1 MYLDKFKNYLEA
13 EKKYSILTVNAYTKD
28 IEEFKDYLESLGIS
42 FSKNLEYTF
51 IRNWIV
57 FLSKNKIS
65 PSSINRK
72 ISSLKAYY
80 KFLINIK
87 EIKKSPLRNHT
98 SLRTKSKVVN
108 PMNEAEMKEVF
119 NLFKTSGKELTRDS
133 MIMDVLYSTGL
144 RRAELINLKKH
155 DIYFDDQ
162 VIKVLGKRNKERLV
176 PLLPE
181 LLKKLKLYST
191 NIREDSFLF
200 QSKNGNKISSSTIY
214 RVVNKYLR
222 NISTK
227 TKISPHVL
235 RHTFAT
241 HILNNGADINSIKE
255 ILGHKSLASTQI
267 YTKIKIPT
275 IVNDYM
281 KNHPRQKK

>member
-1 MYLDKFKNYLEA
+1 MYLDKFRNYLEA

-28 IEEFKDYLESLGIS
+28 LEEFIDFLESTGAS
-42 FSKNLEYTF
+42 FNKNIQYTF

-65 PSSINRK
+65 PNSINRK
-72 ISSLKAYY
+72 ISSLKAYF
-80 KFLINIK
+80 KFLVNIK
-87 EIKKSPLRNHT
+87 EIKRSPLRNHT

-108 PMNEAEMKEVF
+108 PLNETEMKEVF
-119 NLFKTSGKELTRDS
+119 ELFKTSEKELTRDS
-133 MIMDVLYSTGL
+133 MIIDILYSTGL
-144 RRAELINLKKH
+144 RRAELINLKKS

-176 PLLPE
+176 PMLPG
-181 LLKKLKLYST
+181 LVKKLKLYSR
-191 NIREDSFLF
+191 NLEEDSFLL
-200 QSKNGNKISSSTIY
+200 QSKNGNKISPSTIY

-222 NISTK
+222 SISTK

>member
-28 IEEFKDYLESLGIS
+28 LEEFIDFLESTGIS
-42 FSKNLEYTF
+42 FNKNIEYTF

-65 PSSINRK
+65 SNSINRK
-72 ISSLKAYY
+72 ISSLKAYF
-80 KFLINIK
+80 KFLVNIK

-108 PMNEAEMKEVF
+108 PLNETEMKEVF
-119 NLFKTSGKELTRDS
+119 ELFKTSEKELTRDS
-133 MIMDVLYSTGL
+133 MIIDILYSTGL
-144 RRAELINLKKH
+144 RRAELINLKKS

-176 PLLPE
+176 PMLPG
-181 LLKKLKLYST
+181 LVKKLKLYSK
-191 NIREDSFLF
+191 NLEEDSFLL
-200 QSKNGNKISSSTIY
+200 QSKNGNKISPSTIY

-222 NISTK
+222 SISTK

>member
-28 IEEFKDYLESLGIS
+28 LEEFMDFLEITGTS
-42 FSKNLEYTF
+42 FNKNIEYTF

-65 PSSINRK
+65 PNSINRK
-72 ISSLKAYY
+72 VSSLKAYF
-80 KFLINIK
+80 KFLVNIK

-108 PMNEAEMKEVF
+108 PLNETEMKEVF
-119 NLFKTSGKELTRDS
+119 ELFKTSEKELTRDS
-133 MIMDVLYSTGL
+133 MIIDILYSTGL
-144 RRAELINLKKH
+144 RRAELINLKKS

-176 PLLPE
+176 PMLPG
-181 LLKKLKLYST
+181 LVKKLKLYSR
-191 NIREDSFLF
+191 NLEEDSFLL
-200 QSKNGNKISSSTIY
+200 QSKNGNKISPSTIY

-222 NISTK
+222 SISTK

>member
-13 EKKYSILTVNAYTKD
+13 EKKYSTLTVNAYTSD
-28 IEEFKDYLESLGIS
+28 LDEFKDYLESSAIS
-42 FSKNLEYTF
+42 LNKNIEYNV

-65 PSSINRK
+65 PNSINRK
-72 ISSLKAYY
+72 ISSLKAYF
-80 KFLINIK
+80 KFLVNIK
-87 EIKKSPLRNHT
+87 EIKKSPLRNHN

-108 PMNEAEMKEVF
+108 PLNETEMKEVF
-119 NLFKTSGKELTRDS
+119 KLFKTSEKELTRDS
-133 MIMDVLYSTGL
+133 MIIDILYSTGL
-144 RRAELINLKKH
+144 RRAELINLKKS
-155 DIYFDDQ
+155 DIYFEDQ

-176 PLLPE
+176 PMLPS
-181 LLKKLKLYST
+181 LVKKLKLYT
-191 NIREDSFLF
+191 RNIKEDSFLL
-200 QSKNGNKISSSTIY
+200 QSKNGNKISPSTIY

-222 NISTK
+222 SISTK

>member
-13 EKKYSILTVNAYTKD
+13 EKKYSILTVSAYTKD
-28 IEEFKDYLESLGIS
+28 LEEFKDFIESTGTSLN
-42 FSKNLEYTF
+42 KNIEYTF

-65 PSSINRK
+65 PNSINRK
-72 ISSLKAYY
+72 VSSIKAYF
-80 KFLINIK
+80 KFLVNIK

-108 PMNEAEMKEVF
+108 PLNETEMKEVF
-119 NLFKTSGKELTRDS
+119 ELFKTSEKELTRDS
-133 MIMDVLYSTGL
+133 MIIDILYSTGL
-144 RRAELINLKKH
+144 RRAELINLKKS

-176 PLLPE
+176 PMLPA
-181 LLKKLKLYST
+181 LVKKLKLYT
-191 NIREDSFLF
+191 INIKEDSFLL

-222 NISTK
+222 SISTK

>member
-28 IEEFKDYLESLGIS
+28 LEEFKDFLESTGTSLN
-42 FSKNLEYTF
+42 KNIEYTF

-65 PSSINRK
+65 PNSINRK
-72 ISSLKAYY
+72 VSSLKAYF
-80 KFLINIK
+80 KFLVNIK

-108 PMNEAEMKEVF
+108 PLNETEMKEVF
-119 NLFKTSGKELTRDS
+119 ELFKTSEKELTRDS
-133 MIMDVLYSTGL
+133 MIIDILYSTGL
-144 RRAELINLKKH
+144 RRAELINLKKS

-162 VIKVLGKRNKERLV
+162 FIKVLGKRNKERLV
-176 PLLPE
+176 PMLPG
-181 LLKKLKLYST
+181 LVKKLKLYSR
-191 NIREDSFLF
+191 NLEKDSFLL
-200 QSKNGNKISSSTIY
+200 QSKNGNKISPSTIY

-222 NISTK
+222 SISTK

-241 HILNNGADINSIKE
+241 HLLNNGADINSIKE

>member
-28 IEEFKDYLESLGIS
+28 LEEFKDYIESSGIS
-42 FSKNLEYTF
+42 FSKNIEYTF

-65 PSSINRK
+65 SNSINRK
-72 ISSLKAYY
+72 ISSLKAYF
-80 KFLINIK
+80 KFLVNIK
-87 EIKKSPLRNHT
+87 EIKRSPLRNHT

-108 PMNEAEMKEVF
+108 PLNETEMKEVF
-119 NLFKTSGKELTRDS
+119 ELFKTSEKELTRDS
-133 MIMDVLYSTGL
+133 MIIDILYSTGL
-144 RRAELINLKKH
+144 RRAELINLKKS

-176 PLLPE
+176 PMLPV
-181 LLKKLKLYST
+181 LVKKLKLFSK
-191 NIREDSFLF
+191 NIKDDSFLL
-200 QSKNGNKISSSTIY
+200 QSKNGNKISPSTVY

-281 KNHPRQKK
+281 KNHPRQKN

>member
-1 MYLDKFKNYLEA
+1 MYLDNFKNYLEA
-13 EKKYSILTVNAYTKD
+13 EKKYSTLTVNAYTKD
-28 IEEFKDYLESLGIS
+28 LEEFIDYLESTGIS
-42 FSKNLEYTF
+42 FNKNIEYTF

-65 PSSINRK
+65 PNSINRK
-72 ISSLKAYY
+72 VSSLKAYF
-80 KFLINIK
+80 KFLVNIK

-108 PMNEAEMKEVF
+108 PLNETEMKEVF
-119 NLFKTSGKELTRDS
+119 ELFKTSKKELTRDS
-133 MIMDVLYSTGL
+133 IIIDILYSTGL
-144 RRAELINLKKH
+144 RRAELINLKKS

-176 PLLPE
+176 PMLPG
-181 LLKKLKLYST
+181 LVKKLKLYSI
-191 NIREDSFLF
+191 NIKEDSFLL
-200 QSKNGNKISSSTIY
+200 QSKNGNKISPSTIY

-267 YTKIKIPT
+267 YTKIKIPK

>member
-28 IEEFKDYLESLGIS
+28 LEEFTDFLESTGASLN
-42 FSKNLEYTF
+42 KNIEYTF

-65 PSSINRK
+65 PNSINRK
-72 ISSLKAYY
+72 VSSIKAYF
-80 KFLINIK
+80 KFLVNIK

-108 PMNEAEMKEVF
+108 PLNETEMKEVF
-119 NLFKTSGKELTRDS
+119 ELFKTSEKELTRDS
-133 MIMDVLYSTGL
+133 MIIDILYSTGL
-144 RRAELINLKKH
+144 RRAELINLKKS

-176 PLLPE
+176 PMLPG
-181 LLKKLKLYST
+181 LVKKLKLYSR
-191 NIREDSFLF
+191 NLEEDSFLL
-200 QSKNGNKISSSTIY
+200 QSKNGNKISPSTIY

-222 NISTK
+222 SISTK

>member
-28 IEEFKDYLESLGIS
+28 LEEFKDYIESSGIS
-42 FSKNLEYTF
+42 FSKNIEYTF

-65 PSSINRK
+65 SNSINRK
-72 ISSLKAYY
+72 ISSLKAYF
-80 KFLINIK
+80 KFLVNIK

-108 PMNEAEMKEVF
+108 PLNETEMKEVF
-119 NLFKTSGKELTRDS
+119 ELFKTSEKELTRDS
-133 MIMDVLYSTGL
+133 MIIDILYSTGL
-144 RRAELINLKKH
+144 RRAELINLKKS

-176 PLLPE
+176 PMLPV
-181 LLKKLKLYST
+181 LVKKLKLFSE
-191 NIREDSFLF
+191 NIKDDSFLL
-200 QSKNGNKISSSTIY
+200 QSKNGNKISPSTVY

-281 KNHPRQKK
+281 KNHPRQKN

>member
-28 IEEFKDYLESLGIS
+28 LEEFKDFLESTGTSLN
-42 FSKNLEYTF
+42 KNIEYTF

-65 PSSINRK
+65 PNSINRK
-72 ISSLKAYY
+72 VSSLKAYF
-80 KFLINIK
+80 KFLVNIK
-87 EIKKSPLRNHT
+87 EIKRSPLRNHT

-108 PMNEAEMKEVF
+108 PLNETEMKEVF
-119 NLFKTSGKELTRDS
+119 ELFKTSEKELTRDS
-133 MIMDVLYSTGL
+133 MIIDILYSTGL
-144 RRAELINLKKH
+144 RRAELINLKKS

-176 PLLPE
+176 PMLPG
-181 LLKKLKLYST
+181 LVKKLKLYSR
-191 NIREDSFLF
+191 NLEEDSFLL
-200 QSKNGNKISSSTIY
+200 QSKNGNKISPSTIY

-222 NISTK
+222 SISTK

>member
-13 EKKYSILTVNAYTKD
+13 EKKYSILTVSAYTKD
-28 IEEFKDYLESLGIS
+28 LEEFKDFLESTGTSLN
-42 FSKNLEYTF
+42 KNIEYTF

-65 PSSINRK
+65 PNSINRK
-72 ISSLKAYY
+72 VSSLKAYF
-80 KFLINIK
+80 KFLVNIK

-108 PMNEAEMKEVF
+108 PLNETEMKEVF
-119 NLFKTSGKELTRDS
+119 ELFKTSEKELTRDS
-133 MIMDVLYSTGL
+133 IIIDILYSTGL
-144 RRAELINLKKH
+144 RRAELINLKKS

-162 VIKVLGKRNKERLV
+162 VMKVLGKRNKERLV
-176 PLLPE
+176 PMLPG
-181 LLKKLKLYST
+181 LVKKLKLYT
-191 NIREDSFLF
+191 KNIKEDSFLL
-200 QSKNGNKISSSTIY
+200 QSKNGNKISPSTIY

-222 NISTK
+222 SISTK

>member
-28 IEEFKDYLESLGIS
+28 LEEFKDYIESSGIS
-42 FSKNLEYTF
+42 FSKNIEYTF

-65 PSSINRK
+65 SNSINRK
-72 ISSLKAYY
+72 ISSLKAYF
-80 KFLINIK
+80 KFLVNIK

-108 PMNEAEMKEVF
+108 PLNETEMKEVF
-119 NLFKTSGKELTRDS
+119 ELFKTSEKELTRDS
-133 MIMDVLYSTGL
+133 MIIDILYSTGL
-144 RRAELINLKKH
+144 RRAELINLKKS

-176 PLLPE
+176 PMLPG
-181 LLKKLKLYST
+181 LVKKLKLYSR
-191 NIREDSFLF
+191 NLEEDSFLLK
-200 QSKNGNKISSSTIY
+200 SKNGNKISPSTIY

-222 NISTK
+222 SISTK

>member
-1 MYLDKFKNYLEA
+1 MYLDKFRNYLEA

-28 IEEFKDYLESLGIS
+28 LEEFIDFLESTGAS
-42 FSKNLEYTF
+42 FNKNIEYTF

-65 PSSINRK
+65 PNSINRK
-72 ISSLKAYY
+72 VSSLKAYF
-80 KFLINIK
+80 KFLVNIK

-108 PMNEAEMKEVF
+108 PLNETEMKEVF
-119 NLFKTSGKELTRDS
+119 ELFKTSEKELTRDS
-133 MIMDVLYSTGL
+133 MIIDILYSTGL
-144 RRAELINLKKH
+144 RRAELINLKKS

-176 PLLPE
+176 PMLPG
-181 LLKKLKLYST
+181 LVKKLKLYSK
-191 NIREDSFLF
+191 NLEEDSFLL
-200 QSKNGNKISSSTIY
+200 QSKNGNKISPSTIY

-222 NISTK
+222 SISTK

>member
-13 EKKYSILTVNAYTKD
+13 EKKYSILTVSAYTKD
-28 IEEFKDYLESLGIS
+28 LEEFKDFLESTGTSLN
-42 FSKNLEYTF
+42 KNIEYTF

-65 PSSINRK
+65 PNSINRK
-72 ISSLKAYY
+72 VSSLKAYF
-80 KFLINIK
+80 KFLVNIK

-108 PMNEAEMKEVF
+108 PLNETEMKEVF
-119 NLFKTSGKELTRDS
+119 ELFKTSEKELTRDS
-133 MIMDVLYSTGL
+133 MIIDILYSTGL
-144 RRAELINLKKH
+144 RRAELINLKKS

-162 VIKVLGKRNKERLV
+162 VMKVLGKRNKERLV
-176 PLLPE
+176 PMLPG
-181 LLKKLKLYST
+181 LVKKLKLYSR
-191 NIREDSFLF
+191 NLEEDSFLL

-222 NISTK
+222 SISTK

>member
-1 MYLDKFKNYLEA
+1 MYLDNFKNYLEA
-13 EKKYSILTVNAYTKD
+13 EKKYSTLTVNAYTKD
-28 IEEFKDYLESLGIS
+28 LEEFIDYLESTGIS
-42 FSKNLEYTF
+42 FNKNIEYTF

-57 FLSKNKIS
+57 FLSKKKIS
-65 PSSINRK
+65 PNSINRK
-72 ISSLKAYY
+72 VSSLKAYF
-80 KFLINIK
+80 KFLVNIK

-108 PMNEAEMKEVF
+108 PLNETEMKEVF
-119 NLFKTSGKELTRDS
+119 ELFKTSKKELTRDS
-133 MIMDVLYSTGL
+133 IIIDILYSTGL
-144 RRAELINLKKH
+144 RRAELINLKKS

-176 PLLPE
+176 PMLPG
-181 LLKKLKLYST
+181 LVKKLKLYSI
-191 NIREDSFLF
+191 NIKEDSFLL
-200 QSKNGNKISSSTIY
+200 QSKNGNKISPSTIY

-267 YTKIKIPT
+267 YTKVKIPT

>member
-1 MYLDKFKNYLEA
+1 MYLDKFRNYLEA

-28 IEEFKDYLESLGIS
+28 LEEFIDFLESTGAL
-42 FSKNLEYTF
+42 FNKNIEYTF

-65 PSSINRK
+65 PNSINRK
-72 ISSLKAYY
+72 ISSLKTYF
-80 KFLINIK
+80 KFLVNIK
-87 EIKKSPLRNHT
+87 EIKRSPLRNHT

-108 PMNEAEMKEVF
+108 PMNETEMKEVF
-119 NLFKTSGKELTRDS
+119 ELFKTSEKELTRDS
-133 MIMDVLYSTGL
+133 MIIDILYSTGL
-144 RRAELINLKKH
+144 RRAELINLKKS

-176 PLLPE
+176 PMLPG
-181 LLKKLKLYST
+181 LVKKLKLYT
-191 NIREDSFLF
+191 KNIKEDSFLL
-200 QSKNGNKISSSTIY
+200 QSNNGSKISPSTIY

-222 NISTK
+222 SISTK

>member
-28 IEEFKDYLESLGIS
+28 LEEFKDYIESSGIS
-42 FSKNLEYTF
+42 FSKNIEYTF

-65 PSSINRK
+65 SNSINRK
-72 ISSLKAYY
+72 ISSLKAYF
-80 KFLINIK
+80 KFLVNIK

-108 PMNEAEMKEVF
+108 PLNETEMKEVF
-119 NLFKTSGKELTRDS
+119 ELFKTSEKELTRDS
-133 MIMDVLYSTGL
+133 MIIDILYSTGL
-144 RRAELINLKKH
+144 RRAELINLKKS

-176 PLLPE
+176 PMLPV
-181 LLKKLKLYST
+181 LVKKLKLFSE
-191 NIREDSFLF
+191 NIKDDSFLL
-200 QSKNGNKISSSTIY
+200 QSKNGNKISPSTVY

-281 KNHPRQKK
+281 RNHPRQKK

>member
-1 MYLDKFKNYLEA
+1 MYLEKFKNYLVA
-13 EKKYSILTVNAYTKD
+13 EKKYSPLTVNAYIKD
-28 IEEFKDYLESLGIS
+28 FEDFINYIESTGNS
-42 FSKNLEYTF
+42 FNKNIEYAF

-65 PSSINRK
+65 SNSINRK
-72 ISSLKAYY
+72 ISSLKAYF
-80 KFLINIK
+80 KFLVNIK

-108 PMNEAEMKEVF
+108 PFNETEMKEVF
-119 NLFKTSGKELTRDS
+119 ELFKTSEKELTRDS
-133 MIMDVLYSTGL
+133 MIIDILYSTGL
-144 RRAELINLKKH
+144 RRAELINLKKS

-176 PLLPE
+176 PILPG
-181 LLKKLKLYST
+181 LVKKLKLYSK
-191 NIREDSFLF
+191 NIKEDSFLL
-200 QSKNGNKISSSTIY
+200 QSKNGNKISPSTIY

-222 NISTK
+222 SISTK

>member
-28 IEEFKDYLESLGIS
+28 LEEFKDYLESLGIS

-65 PSSINRK
+65 PRSINRK

-98 SLRTKSKVVN
+98 SLRTKSKVVS

-133 MIMDVLYSTGL
+133 MIIDVLYSTGL

-176 PLLPE
+176 PLLPG

-191 NIREDSFLF
+191 NIKEDSFLF
-200 QSKNGNKISSSTIY
+200 QSKNGNKISPSTIY

>member
-13 EKKYSILTVNAYTKD
+13 EKKYSILTVSAYTKD
-28 IEEFKDYLESLGIS
+28 LEEFKDFIESTGTSLN
-42 FSKNLEYTF
+42 KNIEYTF

-65 PSSINRK
+65 PNSINRK
-72 ISSLKAYY
+72 VSSLKAYF
-80 KFLINIK
+80 KFLVNIK

-108 PMNEAEMKEVF
+108 PLNETEMKEVF
-119 NLFKTSGKELTRDS
+119 ELFKTSEKELTRDS
-133 MIMDVLYSTGL
+133 MIIDILYSTGL
-144 RRAELINLKKH
+144 RRAELINLKKS

-162 VIKVLGKRNKERLV
+162 FIKVLGKRNKERLV
-176 PLLPE
+176 PMLPG
-181 LLKKLKLYST
+181 LVKKLKLYSR
-191 NIREDSFLF
+191 NLEKDSFLL
-200 QSKNGNKISSSTIY
+200 QSKNGNKISPSTIY

-222 NISTK
+222 SISTK

-241 HILNNGADINSIKE
+241 HLLNNGADINSIKE

>member
-28 IEEFKDYLESLGIS
+28 LEEFKDFLESTGTSLN
-42 FSKNLEYTF
+42 KNIEYTF

-65 PSSINRK
+65 PNSINRK
-72 ISSLKAYY
+72 VSSLKAYF
-80 KFLINIK
+80 KFLVNIK

-108 PMNEAEMKEVF
+108 PLNETEMKEVF
-119 NLFKTSGKELTRDS
+119 KLFKTSEKELTRDS
-133 MIMDVLYSTGL
+133 MIIDILYSTGL
-144 RRAELINLKKH
+144 RRAELINLKKS

-176 PLLPE
+176 PMLPG
-181 LLKKLKLYST
+181 LVKKLKLYSR
-191 NIREDSFLF
+191 NLEEDSFLL
-200 QSKNGNKISSSTIY
+200 QSKNGNKISPSTIY

-222 NISTK
+222 SISTK

-241 HILNNGADINSIKE
+241 HMLNNGADINSIKE

>member
-28 IEEFKDYLESLGIS
+28 LEEFIDFLESTGAS
-42 FSKNLEYTF
+42 FNKNIEYTF

-65 PSSINRK
+65 PNSINRK
-72 ISSLKAYY
+72 VSSLKAYF
-80 KFLINIK
+80 KFLVNIK
-87 EIKKSPLRNHT
+87 EIKKSPLTSHT

-108 PMNEAEMKEVF
+108 PLNETEMKEVF
-119 NLFKTSGKELTRDS
+119 ELFKTSEKELTRDS
-133 MIMDVLYSTGL
+133 MIIDILYSTGL
-144 RRAELINLKKH
+144 RRAELINLKKS

-176 PLLPE
+176 PMLPG
-181 LLKKLKLYST
+181 LVKKLKLYSR
-191 NIREDSFLF
+191 NLEEDSFLL
-200 QSKNGNKISSSTIY
+200 QSKNGNKISPSTIY

-222 NISTK
+222 SISTK

>member
-28 IEEFKDYLESLGIS
+28 LEEFKDFLESTGTSLN
-42 FSKNLEYTF
+42 KNIEYTF

-65 PSSINRK
+65 PNSINRK
-72 ISSLKAYY
+72 VSSIKAYF
-80 KFLINIK
+80 KFLVNIK

-108 PMNEAEMKEVF
+108 PLNETEMKEVF
-119 NLFKTSGKELTRDS
+119 ELFKTSEKELTRDS
-133 MIMDVLYSTGL
+133 MIIDILYSTGL
-144 RRAELINLKKH
+144 RRAELINLKKS

-176 PLLPE
+176 PMLPG
-181 LLKKLKLYST
+181 LVKKLKLYSR
-191 NIREDSFLF
+191 NLEENSFLL
-200 QSKNGNKISSSTIY
+200 QSKNGNKISPSTIY

-222 NISTK
+222 SISTK

-241 HILNNGADINSIKE
+241 HMLNNGADINSIKE

>member
-13 EKKYSILTVNAYTKD
+13 EKKYSILTVSAYTKD
-28 IEEFKDYLESLGIS
+28 LEEFKDFLESTGTSLN
-42 FSKNLEYTF
+42 KNIEYTF

-65 PSSINRK
+65 PNSINRK
-72 ISSLKAYY
+72 VSSLKAYF
-80 KFLINIK
+80 KFLVNIK

-108 PMNEAEMKEVF
+108 PLNETEMKEVF
-119 NLFKTSGKELTRDS
+119 ELFKTSEKELTRDS
-133 MIMDVLYSTGL
+133 MIIDILYSTGL
-144 RRAELINLKKH
+144 RRAELINLKKS

-176 PLLPE
+176 PMLPG
-181 LLKKLKLYST
+181 LVKKLKLYT
-191 NIREDSFLF
+191 RNLEEDSFLL
-200 QSKNGNKISSSTIY
+200 QSKNGNKISPSTIY

-222 NISTK
+222 SISTK

>member
-1 MYLDKFKNYLEA
+1 MYLDKFRNYLEA

-28 IEEFKDYLESLGIS
+28 LEEFIDFLEYTGAS
-42 FSKNLEYTF
+42 FNKNIEYTF
-51 IRNWIV
+51 IRDWIV

-65 PSSINRK
+65 PNSINRK
-72 ISSLKAYY
+72 VSSLKAYF
-80 KFLINIK
+80 KFLVNIK

-108 PMNEAEMKEVF
+108 PLNETEMKEVF
-119 NLFKTSGKELTRDS
+119 ELFKTSEKELTRDS
-133 MIMDVLYSTGL
+133 MIIDILYSTGL
-144 RRAELINLKKH
+144 RRAELINLKKS

-176 PLLPE
+176 PMLPG
-181 LLKKLKLYST
+181 LVKKLKLYSR
-191 NIREDSFLF
+191 NLEEDSFLLK
-200 QSKNGNKISSSTIY
+200 SKNGNKISPSTIY

-222 NISTK
+222 SISTK

>member
-1 MYLDKFKNYLEA
+1 MYLDKFRNYLEA
-13 EKKYSILTVNAYTKD
+13 EKKYSILTVKAYTKD
-28 IEEFKDYLESLGIS
+28 LEEFIDFLESTGAS
-42 FSKNLEYTF
+42 FNKNIEYTF

-65 PSSINRK
+65 PNSINRK
-72 ISSLKAYY
+72 ISSLKAYF
-80 KFLINIK
+80 KFLVNIK
-87 EIKKSPLRNHT
+87 EIKRSPLRNHT

-108 PMNEAEMKEVF
+108 PLNETEMKEVF
-119 NLFKTSGKELTRDS
+119 ELFKTSEKELTRDS
-133 MIMDVLYSTGL
+133 MIIDILYSTGL
-144 RRAELINLKKH
+144 RRAELINLKKS

-176 PLLPE
+176 PMLPG
-181 LLKKLKLYST
+181 LVKKLKLYSR
-191 NIREDSFLF
+191 NLEEDSFLL
-200 QSKNGNKISSSTIY
+200 QSKNGNKISPSTIY

-222 NISTK
+222 SISTK

>member
-1 MYLDKFKNYLEA
+1 MYLDKFRNYLEA

-28 IEEFKDYLESLGIS
+28 LEEFIDFLESTGAS
-42 FSKNLEYTF
+42 FNKNIEYTF

-65 PSSINRK
+65 PNSINRK
-72 ISSLKAYY
+72 ISSLKAYF
-80 KFLINIK
+80 KFLVNIK
-87 EIKKSPLRNHT
+87 EIKRSPLRNHT

-108 PMNEAEMKEVF
+108 PLNETEMKEVF
-119 NLFKTSGKELTRDS
+119 KLFKTSENELTRDS
-133 MIMDVLYSTGL
+133 MIIDILYSTGL
-144 RRAELINLKKH
+144 RRAELINLKKS

-176 PLLPE
+176 PMLPG
-181 LLKKLKLYST
+181 LVKKLKLYSR
-191 NIREDSFLF
+191 NLEEDSFLL
-200 QSKNGNKISSSTIY
+200 QSKNGNKISPSTIY

-222 NISTK
+222 SISTK

>member
-28 IEEFKDYLESLGIS
+28 LEEFIDFLESTGAS
-42 FSKNLEYTF
+42 FNKNIEYTF

-57 FLSKNKIS
+57 FLSMNKIS
-65 PSSINRK
+65 PNSINRK
-72 ISSLKAYY
+72 VSSLKAYF
-80 KFLINIK
+80 KFLVNIK

-108 PMNEAEMKEVF
+108 PLNETEIKEVF
-119 NLFKTSGKELTRDS
+119 ELFKTSEKELTRDS
-133 MIMDVLYSTGL
+133 MIIDILYSTGL
-144 RRAELINLKKH
+144 RRAELINLKKS

-176 PLLPE
+176 PMLPG
-181 LLKKLKLYST
+181 LVKKLKLYSI
-191 NIREDSFLF
+191 NIEEDSFLL
-200 QSKNGNKISSSTIY
+200 QSKNGNKISPSTIY

-222 NISTK
+222 SISTK

>member
-1 MYLDKFKNYLEA
+1 MYLDKFRNYLEA

-28 IEEFKDYLESLGIS
+28 LEEFIDFLESTGAS
-42 FSKNLEYTF
+42 FNKNIEYTF

-65 PSSINRK
+65 PNSINRK
-72 ISSLKAYY
+72 ISSLKAYF
-80 KFLINIK
+80 KFLVNIK
-87 EIKKSPLRNHT
+87 EIKRSPLRNHT

-108 PMNEAEMKEVF
+108 PLNETEMKEVF
-119 NLFKTSGKELTRDS
+119 KLFKTSEKELTRDS
-133 MIMDVLYSTGL
+133 MIIDILYSTGL
-144 RRAELINLKKH
+144 RRAELINLKKS

-176 PLLPE
+176 PMLPG
-181 LLKKLKLYST
+181 LVKKLKLYSR
-191 NIREDSFLF
+191 NLEEDSFLL
-200 QSKNGNKISSSTIY
+200 QSKNGNKISPSTIY

-275 IVNDYM
+275 IVNDYL

>member
-28 IEEFKDYLESLGIS
+28 LEEFIDFLESTGASLN
-42 FSKNLEYTF
+42 KNIEYTF

-65 PSSINRK
+65 PNSINRK
-72 ISSLKAYY
+72 VSSLKAYF
-80 KFLINIK
+80 KFLVNIK

-108 PMNEAEMKEVF
+108 PLNEIEMKEVF
-119 NLFKTSGKELTRDS
+119 ELFKTSEKELTRDS
-133 MIMDVLYSTGL
+133 MIIDILYSTGL
-144 RRAELINLKKH
+144 RRAELINLKKS

-176 PLLPE
+176 PMLPG
-181 LLKKLKLYST
+181 LVKKLKLYT
-191 NIREDSFLF
+191 KNIKEDSFLL
-200 QSKNGNKISSSTIY
+200 QSKNGNKISPSTIY

-222 NISTK
+222 SISTK

>member
-1 MYLDKFKNYLEA
+1 MYLDKFRNYLEA

-28 IEEFKDYLESLGIS
+28 LQEFIDFLESTGAS
-42 FSKNLEYTF
+42 FNKNIQYTF

-65 PSSINRK
+65 PNSINRK
-72 ISSLKAYY
+72 ISSLKAYF
-80 KFLINIK
+80 KFLVNIK
-87 EIKKSPLRNHT
+87 EIKRSPLRNHT

-108 PMNEAEMKEVF
+108 PLNETEMKEVF
-119 NLFKTSGKELTRDS
+119 ELFKTSEKELTRDS
-133 MIMDVLYSTGL
+133 MIIDILYSTGL
-144 RRAELINLKKH
+144 RRAELINLKKS

-176 PLLPE
+176 PMLPG
-181 LLKKLKLYST
+181 LVKKLKLYT
-191 NIREDSFLF
+191 KNIKEDSFLL
-200 QSKNGNKISSSTIY
+200 QSNNGSKISPSTIY

-222 NISTK
+222 SISTK

>member
-28 IEEFKDYLESLGIS
+28 LEEFADFLETTGTSLN
-42 FSKNLEYTF
+42 KNIEYTF

-65 PSSINRK
+65 PNSINRK
-72 ISSLKAYY
+72 VSSLKAYF
-80 KFLINIK
+80 KFLVNIK

-108 PMNEAEMKEVF
+108 PLNETEMKEVF
-119 NLFKTSGKELTRDS
+119 ELFKTSEKELTRDS
-133 MIMDVLYSTGL
+133 MIIDILYSTGL
-144 RRAELINLKKH
+144 RRAELINLKKS

-176 PLLPE
+176 PMLPG
-181 LLKKLKLYST
+181 LVKKLKLYSR
-191 NIREDSFLF
+191 NLEEDSFLL
-200 QSKNGNKISSSTIY
+200 QSKNGNKISPSTIY

-222 NISTK
+222 SISTK

>member
-28 IEEFKDYLESLGIS
+28 LEEFIDFLESTGAS
-42 FSKNLEYTF
+42 FNKNIEYTF

-65 PSSINRK
+65 PNSINRK
-72 ISSLKAYY
+72 VSSLKAYF
-80 KFLINIK
+80 KFLVNIK

-108 PMNEAEMKEVF
+108 PLNETEMKEVF
-119 NLFKTSGKELTRDS
+119 ELFKTSEKELTRDS
-133 MIMDVLYSTGL
+133 MIIDILYSTGL
-144 RRAELINLKKH
+144 RRAELINLKKS

-176 PLLPE
+176 PMLPG
-181 LLKKLKLYST
+181 LVKKLKLYSR
-191 NIREDSFLF
+191 NLEEDSFLL
-200 QSKNGNKISSSTIY
+200 QSKNGNKISPSTIY

-222 NISTK
+222 SISTK

>member
-72 ISSLKAYY
+72 ISSLKAYF

>member
-1 MYLDKFKNYLEA
+1 MYLDKFRNYLEA

-28 IEEFKDYLESLGIS
+28 LEEFIDFLESTGAS
-42 FSKNLEYTF
+42 FNKNIEYTF

-65 PSSINRK
+65 PNSINRK
-72 ISSLKAYY
+72 ISSLKAYF
-80 KFLINIK
+80 KFLVNIK
-87 EIKKSPLRNHT
+87 EIKRSPLRNHT

-108 PMNEAEMKEVF
+108 PLNETEMIEVF
-119 NLFKTSGKELTRDS
+119 ELFKTSEKELTRDS
-133 MIMDVLYSTGL
+133 MIIDILYSTGL
-144 RRAELINLKKH
+144 RRAELINLKKS

-176 PLLPE
+176 PMLPG
-181 LLKKLKLYST
+181 LVKKLKIYSR
-191 NIREDSFLF
+191 NHDEDSFLL
-200 QSKNGNKISSSTIY
+200 QSKNGNKISPSTIY

-222 NISTK
+222 SISTK

-241 HILNNGADINSIKE
+241 HMLNNGADINSIKE

-267 YTKIKIPT
+267 YTKIKIPK

>member
-1 MYLDKFKNYLEA
+1 MYLDKFRNYLEA

-28 IEEFKDYLESLGIS
+28 LEEFIDFLESTGAS
-42 FSKNLEYTF
+42 FNKNIEYTF

-65 PSSINRK
+65 PNSINRK
-72 ISSLKAYY
+72 VSSLKAYF
-80 KFLINIK
+80 KFLVNIK

-108 PMNEAEMKEVF
+108 PLNETEIKEVF
-119 NLFKTSGKELTRDS
+119 ELFKTSEKELTRDS
-133 MIMDVLYSTGL
+133 MIIDILYSTGL
-144 RRAELINLKKH
+144 RRAELINLKKS

-176 PLLPE
+176 PMLPD
-181 LLKKLKLYST
+181 LVKKLKLYSI
-191 NIREDSFLF
+191 NIKEDSFLL
-200 QSKNGNKISSSTIY
+200 QSKNGNKISPSTIY

-222 NISTK
+222 SISTK

-267 YTKIKIPT
+267 YTKIKIPK

>member
-28 IEEFKDYLESLGIS
+28 LEEFKDFLESTGTSLN
-42 FSKNLEYTF
+42 KNIEYTF

-65 PSSINRK
+65 PNSINRK
-72 ISSLKAYY
+72 VSSLKAYF
-80 KFLINIK
+80 KFLVNIK

-108 PMNEAEMKEVF
+108 PLNETEMKEVF
-119 NLFKTSGKELTRDS
+119 ELFKTSEKELTRDS
-133 MIMDVLYSTGL
+133 IIIDILYSTGL
-144 RRAELINLKKH
+144 RRAELINLKKS

-162 VIKVLGKRNKERLV
+162 VMKVLGKRNKERLV
-176 PLLPE
+176 PMLPG
-181 LLKKLKLYST
+181 LVKKLKLYSR
-191 NIREDSFLF
+191 NLEKDSFLL
-200 QSKNGNKISSSTIY
+200 QSKNGNKISPSTIY

-222 NISTK
+222 SISTK

>member
-1 MYLDKFKNYLEA
+1 M
-13 EKKYSILTVNAYTKD
+13 
-28 IEEFKDYLESLGIS
+28 
-42 FSKNLEYTF
+42 
-51 IRNWIV
+51 
-57 FLSKNKIS
+57 
-65 PSSINRK
+65 
-72 ISSLKAYY
+72 
-80 KFLINIK
+80 
-87 EIKKSPLRNHT
+87 RNHT

-108 PMNEAEMKEVF
+108 PLNETEMKEVF
-119 NLFKTSGKELTRDS
+119 KLFKTSEKELTRDS
-133 MIMDVLYSTGL
+133 MIIDILYSTGL
-144 RRAELINLKKH
+144 RRAELINLKKS

-176 PLLPE
+176 PMLPG
-181 LLKKLKLYST
+181 LVKKLKLYT
-191 NIREDSFLF
+191 KNIKEDSFLL
-200 QSKNGNKISSSTIY
+200 QSNNGSKISPSTIY

-222 NISTK
+222 SISTK